1 MGLGVTL
8 HTTEKRR
15 LQSVRRNFF
24 RKRRWETVGK
34 EDGLPYGEYPYSIDE
49 KGRVVIPPSF
59 RQFVE
64 DGMILTRGM
73 EGCLYVFPLA
83 GWRRVEE
90 QLEGLPLTDR
100 DSRAFVRF
108 FYSGAS
114 KSTLDNQSRVS
125 VPQTPACL
133 RRSGRRG
140 HRGGRAQPAGTL
152 EPRTLG
158 SGDTDRA
165 GRPTAPGVAGKLHC
179 LS

>member
-1 MGLGVTL
+1 M
-8 HTTEKRR
+8 
-15 LQSVRRNFF
+15 
-24 RKRRWETVGK
+24 
-34 EDGLPYGEYPYSIDE
+34 PYGEYPYSIDE

-125 VPQTPACL
+125 VPQTL
-133 RRSGRRG
+133 R
-140 HRGGRAQPAGTL
+140 AFAGL
-152 EPRTLG
+152 EG
-158 SGDTDRA
+158 EVI
-165 GRPTAPGVAGKLHC
+165 VAGAPNRLE
-179 LS
+179 LWNPARWEAAIQTVQDDPPRPELLANFTA